1 MNTVTSTPSTEQDL
15 FAPDPLA
22 PLWSW
27 EPDRGY
33 QITVNRWQKSAGFL
47 RAAVPGA
54 ISTTRQT
61 EILNPAIIRSSA
73 INEGVIDGIDTMT
86 GEMVHHDP
94 VTAYRAFRRRVDSP
108 NVCIF
113 GDVGTGK
120 SSLLKTVYLLRQL
133 LLLGRRAVVISKK
146 MQGDDADEY
155 APAAK
160 LLGVKPV
167 RLTLDGTGSRL
178 NILDPAVTGTK
189 GPYAILVDTLTLMSG
204 KRPDKW
210 ERQVLRRAL
219 AAVYKSAGEA
229 TPVLDDLIAELYR
242 HRAPGVAP
250 QLIGDR
256 VLTAA
261 WGLAAELEEL
271 TEAYGGIFSGET
283 SAEVTLGKKLTV
295 FDISDLPEEGPVLSV
310 VMSVINTWVLEQ
322 LKTRRAAGYRD
333 VLFLIVEEGWYLV
346 RGPMG
351 ARLRSNARLSRA
363 LGLVLVVAIHHPSD
377 IPADDPA
384 IAFIQDAGTVYV
396 YRQARPADALAA
408 VELAGMH
415 PDAVEYV
422 QRLPKGEHYLKVG
435 LEPERRVR
443 HLRSAI
449 ETSIADT
456 DGGLGGHPAQEAA

>member
-1 MNTVTSTPSTEQDL
+1 MTTVTDAPQREDL
-15 FAPDPLA
+15 FTPDPLA

-33 QITVNRWQKSAGFL
+33 QITVNRWQKAAGFL
-47 RAAVPGA
+47 KAAVPGA

-61 EILNPAIIRSSA
+61 EILNPAIIRSNA
-73 INEGVIDGIDTMT
+73 NDDGVLDGIDTMT
-86 GEMVHHDP
+86 GELFHHDP

-120 SSLLKTVYLLRQL
+120 SSLLKIVYLLRQV

-146 MQGDDADEY
+146 MQGDNEDEY
-155 APAAK
+155 APVAR

-178 NILDPAVTGTK
+178 NLLDPKVTGSK
-189 GPYAILVDTLTLMSG
+189 GPYAILVDALTLMAG

-210 ERQVLRRAL
+210 ARQALRRAL
-219 AAVYKSAGEA
+219 ASVYKNAGDTVPE
-229 TPVLDDLIAELYR
+229 LGDLIAELYR
-242 HRAPGVAP
+242 HEAPAIAP
-250 QLIGDR
+250 KMIGDR
-256 VLTAA
+256 ILTAA

-271 TEAYGGIFSGET
+271 TDAYGGIFSGQT
-283 SAEVTLGKKLTV
+283 SAEVSLGRKLTI
-295 FDISDLPEEGPVLSV
+295 FDVSDLPEEGPVLSV

-322 LKTRRAAGYRD
+322 LKARRAEGHRD

-384 IAFIQDAGTVYV
+384 IAFIQDAGTVYI
-396 YRQARPADALAA
+396 YRQARPKDAEAA
-408 VELAGMH
+408 VQLAGMH
-415 PDAVEYV
+415 PDAVPFV
-422 QRLPKGEHYLKVG
+422 QRLPKGESYVKVG
-435 LEPERRVR
+435 LEPERRIR
-443 HLRSAI
+443 HLRSSI
-449 ETSIADT
+449 EERVTDT
-456 DGGLGGHPAQEAA
+456 DGGLGGQQLKDAA